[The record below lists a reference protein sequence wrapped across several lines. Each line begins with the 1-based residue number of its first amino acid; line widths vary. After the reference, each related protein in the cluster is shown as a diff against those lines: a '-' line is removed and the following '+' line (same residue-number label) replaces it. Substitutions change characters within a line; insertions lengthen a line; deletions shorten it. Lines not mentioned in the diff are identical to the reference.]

1 MYSPKGGTSGGGP
14 GPNALAPP
22 QQLQTAPLMRSQN
35 SLAQA
40 PNLGSGLAQ
49 GAMDIKSQ
57 YPVWQQQYLEGG
69 TTLQF
74 PEWLKGQQGQGNPAM
89 PAGNQ
94 MADDQQSMMNKSGYG
109 PRGY

>member
-1 MYSPKGGTSGGGP
+1 MSYSPRGGTGGGGP

-22 QQLQTAPLMRSQN
+22 QPIQTAPLNRN
-35 SLAQA
+35 ALAQA
-40 PNLGSGLAQ
+40 PSLGSGLAQ

-74 PEWLKGQQGQGNPAM
+74 PEWFKGQQGQNPAM
-89 PAGNQ
+89 PAQ
-94 MADDQQSMMNKSGYG
+94 MADDQQSGMDFSKFM